1 MTSTKLTIA
10 ALVVPV
16 LILIALVVAVSA
28 VVYFL

>member
-10 ALVVPV
+10 ALLVPV
-16 LILIALVVAVSA
+16 LTLIALVVAVSA